1 MHEVLLMLEDTED
14 NDIESANTAI
24 LPPEVRADSDG
35 DSDDEMVASK
45 NPNSLSRNQLLAEA
59 CVQIRRRDGG
69 TTTSLDLHNV
79 ESSNEENAADK
90 PVTQPLAKKAKYT
103 QKAEEV
109 EQAKISTQKSQPKVQ
124 LAEYRP
130 NWVKKDFN
138 VAHGEEKFPWR
149 AVSRDPTD
157 LSPVL
162 LFESIFTPSL
172 MELICRESN
181 EYANQKGHENFNLDV
196 PKLKLFIATLLL
208 SGYVPL
214 PRHPM
219 YWEAIGDVHNA
230 MVSGAMSRNRFSAIH
245 EQYSLCKQQVTGF
258 QRKVCKSASNA
269 RSCEFCLS
277 GQLSAR
283 AGSQCR

>member
-1 MHEVLLMLEDTED
+1 MLEDTED

-109 EQAKISTQKSQPKVQ
+109 ERRASQDLHTEIPAKSTTCRVSTELGQEGLQCSAWRGKV
-124 LAEYRP
+124 
-130 NWVKKDFN
+130 
-138 VAHGEEKFPWR
+138 
-149 AVSRDPTD
+149 SM
-157 LSPVL
+157 
-162 LFESIFTPSL
+162 ES
-172 MELICRESN
+172 C
-181 EYANQKGHENFNLDV
+181 
-196 PKLKLFIATLLL
+196 
-208 SGYVPL
+208 
-214 PRHPM
+214 
-219 YWEAIGDVHNA
+219 
-230 MVSGAMSRNRFSAIH
+230 
-245 EQYSLCKQQVTGF
+245 VT
-258 QRKVCKSASNA
+258 
-269 RSCEFCLS
+269 
-277 GQLSAR
+277 
-283 AGSQCR
+283 